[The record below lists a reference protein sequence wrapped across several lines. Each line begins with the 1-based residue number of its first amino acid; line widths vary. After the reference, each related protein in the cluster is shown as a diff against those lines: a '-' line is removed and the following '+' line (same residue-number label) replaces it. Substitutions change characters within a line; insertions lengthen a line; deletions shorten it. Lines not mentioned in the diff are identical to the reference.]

1 MQLRAMMLATVAGAL
16 ASSLS
21 GCYVETLDDRPPGAP
36 GEEVSGET
44 EDRTQGN
51 CRRSLGKG
59 CFDGHV
65 VAKKEFYVE
74 GTQYFNADDLAAH
87 FENLVAITDE
97 KGAALTAG
105 KDYQLKLVTPVD
117 NQSFA
122 QGFEYYLTGDTAR
135 TGKMRSTGDF
145 SINDLGEGTYDL
157 RVLKAIRFNIVR
169 EVERE
174 VPAPADQPDAAPT
187 IEKVTLTTPYC
198 ATLYADTVL
207 EVRRGERAWGTFG
220 DFRLH
225 ATDKECS
232 AQGNQTTIALT
243 P

>member
-1 MQLRAMMLATVAGAL
+1 MAFRAFLMATAAAAG
-16 ASSLS
+16 LS

-36 GEEVSGET
+36 GEEVKGND
-44 EDRTQGN
+44 EDRSAGD
-51 CRRSLGKG
+51 CRRALGKG

-65 VAKKEFYVE
+65 VAKKEFFVE

-97 KGAALTAG
+97 QGAALTAG

-122 QGFEYYLTGDTAR
+122 QGFEYYMTGDTAR
-135 TGKMRSTGDF
+135 TGKMRATGDF
-145 SINDLGEGTYDL
+145 SINDLAEGTYDL
-157 RVLKAIRFNIVR
+157 RVLKAIRFTVTR
-169 EVERE
+169 EVTRP
-174 VPAPADQPDAAPT
+174 VPAPVDQPDAEPT
-187 IEKVTLTTPYC
+187 TEVVKVTTPYC

-207 EVRRGERAWGTFG
+207 EVRRGERAWATFG

-232 AQGNQTTIALT
+232 AQGNQTTISLA